1 MKTVKPPLGVV
12 EVSVN
17 TAEPASVAWLDALLT
32 TPGGRDEHFPFIV
45 EDAELKEGKR
55 CCCRPST
62 SRGPRGGEP
71 GAHPARETPKHRL
84 LPWQAPGGVSVGQA
98 QVYPAPQHLVC
109 RNGWLMTP
117 LFFPLC
123 PGPQVGSQLVM
134 AHFKR
139 VNCMPCKNKQ
149 KERLSPKGSGV
160 PATDSLR

>member
-1 MKTVKPPLGVV
+1 MTGAMGNLADTRAVIIYQLSLKAFHIF
-12 EVSVN
+12 SIN

-98 QVYPAPQHLVC
+98 QVYPAPQHLV
-109 RNGWLMTP
+109 
-117 LFFPLC
+117 
-123 PGPQVGSQLVM
+123 
-134 AHFKR
+134 
-139 VNCMPCKNKQ
+139 
-149 KERLSPKGSGV
+149 
-160 PATDSLR
+160 

>member
-1 MKTVKPPLGVV
+1 MEDDHGDHLAPGDRFLQKGLDDSSALHLLFTLFLLSLQGFHIF
-12 EVSVN
+12 SIN

-32 TPGGRDEHFPFIV
+32 TLGGRDEHFPFIV

-98 QVYPAPQHLVC
+98 QVYPAPQHLV
-109 RNGWLMTP
+109 
-117 LFFPLC
+117 
-123 PGPQVGSQLVM
+123 
-134 AHFKR
+134 
-139 VNCMPCKNKQ
+139 
-149 KERLSPKGSGV
+149 
-160 PATDSLR
+160 